1 MGEEKEDKDLRKEV
15 EMTEHTDSIATVC
28 NQYNTDPDKGLTSAA
43 AEEVS
48 IKFVILSPS
57 LTCLDRWLVSLLQK
71 QGKVIRNYY

>member
-48 IKFVILSPS
+48 IKLVITFPLFHQSRS
-57 LTCLDRWLVSLLQK
+57 MISFAFTET
-71 QGKVIRNYY
+71 GKSN